1 MVLVAKPLDEQSEIL
16 CSHVNQVHFTHILP
30 PFQIHMVLC
39 YFTYPVS
46 HATRNS
52 SFRCN
57 NRSFPNGCLELEC
70 PFSKP
75 NIIVCA
81 CQRDCLQTVMPLC
94 HTLVQSQP
102 IPPICHSG
110 RALVG
115 HWVCYIYLRR
125 HCGWIGT
132 GGTLSRKHVRG
143 IHVAIVVK
151 CFSLPAL
158 ICPLVISYLN
168 RNTVE

>member
-1 MVLVAKPLDEQSEIL
+1 M
-16 CSHVNQVHFTHILP
+16 
-30 PFQIHMVLC
+30 HMVLC
-39 YFTYPVS
+39 YFIYPVS
-46 HATRNS
+46 RATRNS

-57 NRSFPNGCLELEC
+57 NRSSPNGCLEVEC

-75 NIIVCA
+75 YIIVCA

-94 HTLVQSQP
+94 HTLVQ
-102 IPPICHSG
+102 PPPTTICHSG

-132 GGTLSRKHVRG
+132 GGTLSRNHVRG

-151 CFSLPAL
+151 CFSLPAR
-158 ICPLVISYLN
+158 ICPEKNGSILVMGYLS
-168 RNTVE
+168 RNTAAYFSASIQSFHKFKNSYIECANRR